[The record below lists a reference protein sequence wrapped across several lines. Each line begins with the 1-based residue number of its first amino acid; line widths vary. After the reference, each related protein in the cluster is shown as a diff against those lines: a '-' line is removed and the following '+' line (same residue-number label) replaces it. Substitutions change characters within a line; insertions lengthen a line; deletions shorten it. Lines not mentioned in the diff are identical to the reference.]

1 MDEIKFKIALK
12 VNDLYYFMMHHY
24 YSKPAGIIGLVL
36 SIGSLVLLIT
46 RWNVTDAT
54 AKMLYF
60 IIALLFTVINPLMLL
75 TKAKAQIQR
84 NKSLGGGLEYILS
97 DEHLSVCLGE
107 ERADVGWD
115 QIIRVKD
122 NGRELLVYM
131 TAARAYI
138 WPKAVSYTHLS
149 RQTRKLSVWIMM
161 IWYLVPTERKS
172 MPLLKRLLRPIRRD
186 SLFWLV
192 QSPSKALKK
201 SVTV

>member
-1 MDEIKFKIALK
+1 MKQIKTFSLAFTYVGCFLG
-12 VNDLYYFMMHHY
+12 
-24 YSKPAGIIGLVL
+24 AG
-36 SIGSLVLLIT
+36 
-46 RWNVTDAT
+46 
-54 AKMLYF
+54 F
-60 IIALLFTVINPLMLL
+60 ISGQELWQFFGAFGNWGYVGFILAALLFTVINPLMLL

-138 WPKAVSYTHLS
+138 WPKDQLGEQYARVAACLKQHIDTG
-149 RQTRKLSVWIMM
+149 KL
-161 IWYLVPTERKS
+161 K
-172 MPLLKRLLRPIRRD
+172 LK
-186 SLFWLV
+186 
-192 QSPSKALKK
+192 
-201 SVTV
+201 

>member
-1 MDEIKFKIALK
+1 MDEIKFKIALN
-12 VNDLYYFMMHHY
+12 VNDLYYFMMYHY

-138 WPKAVSYTHLS
+138 WPKDQLGEQYARVAACLKQHIDTG
-149 RQTRKLSVWIMM
+149 KL
-161 IWYLVPTERKS
+161 K
-172 MPLLKRLLRPIRRD
+172 LK
-186 SLFWLV
+186 
-192 QSPSKALKK
+192 
-201 SVTV
+201 

>member
-1 MDEIKFKIALK
+1 MDEIKFKITLK
-12 VNDLYYFMMHHY
+12 VNDLYYFMMYHY

-36 SIGSLVLLIT
+36 SMGSLVLLIT

-107 ERADVGWD
+107 EQAD
-115 QIIRVKD
+115 
-122 NGRELLVYM
+122 
-131 TAARAYI
+131 
-138 WPKAVSYTHLS
+138 H
-149 RQTRKLSVWIMM
+149 
-161 IWYLVPTERKS
+161 
-172 MPLLKRLLRPIRRD
+172 
-186 SLFWLV
+186 
-192 QSPSKALKK
+192 QSQG
-201 SVTV
+201 

>member
-1 MDEIKFKIALK
+1 MDEIKFKITLK

-36 SIGSLVLLIT
+36 SLGSLVLLIT

-60 IIALLFTVINPLMLL
+60 IIAVLFTVINPLMLR

-107 ERADVGWD
+107 EKADIEWN
-115 QIIRVKD
+115 QIIKVKD
-122 NGRELLVYM
+122 NGRELVVYM

-138 WPKAVSYTHLS
+138 WPKD
-149 RQTRKLSVWIMM
+149 KLG
-161 IWYLVPTERKS
+161 
-172 MPLLKRLLRPIRRD
+172 
-186 SLFWLV
+186 V
-192 QSPSKALKK
+192 QYDDVTAFLKK
-201 SVTV
+201 HIDAGKIKVK

>member
-36 SIGSLVLLIT
+36 SMGSLVLLIT

-60 IIALLFTVINPLMLL
+60 IMLL

-107 ERADVGWD
+107 EQADVDWN

-138 WPKAVSYTHLS
+138 WPKNQLS
-149 RQTRKLSVWIMM
+149 EQYARVAACLKQHIDTGKL
-161 IWYLVPTERKS
+161 K
-172 MPLLKRLLRPIRRD
+172 LK
-186 SLFWLV
+186 
-192 QSPSKALKK
+192 
-201 SVTV
+201 

>member
-84 NKSLGGGLEYILS
+84 NKSLGGGLNIFYPMNIFQYV
-97 DEHLSVCLGE
+97 SVKNGQMLTG
-107 ERADVGWD
+107 
-115 QIIRVKD
+115 IRSSESKI
-122 NGRELLVYM
+122 M
-131 TAARAYI
+131 
-138 WPKAVSYTHLS
+138 AVNYWS
-149 RQTRKLSVWIMM
+149 I
-161 IWYLVPTERKS
+161 
-172 MPLLKRLLRPIRRD
+172 
-186 SLFWLV
+186 
-192 QSPSKALKK
+192 
-201 SVTV
+201 

>member
-107 ERADVGWD
+107 ERAD
-115 QIIRVKD
+115 

-138 WPKAVSYTHLS
+138 WPKDQLGKQYARVVACLKQHIDTG
-149 RQTRKLSVWIMM
+149 KL
-161 IWYLVPTERKS
+161 K
-172 MPLLKRLLRPIRRD
+172 LK
-186 SLFWLV
+186 
-192 QSPSKALKK
+192 
-201 SVTV
+201 

>member
-1 MDEIKFKIALK
+1 M
-12 VNDLYYFMMHHY
+12 
-24 YSKPAGIIGLVL
+24 
-36 SIGSLVLLIT
+36 
-46 RWNVTDAT
+46 TDAT

-138 WPKAVSYTHLS
+138 WPKDQLGEQYARVVACLKQHIDTG
-149 RQTRKLSVWIMM
+149 KL
-161 IWYLVPTERKS
+161 K
-172 MPLLKRLLRPIRRD
+172 LK
-186 SLFWLV
+186 
-192 QSPSKALKK
+192 
-201 SVTV
+201 

>member
-60 IIALLFTVINPLMLL
+60 IIALLFTVIYLLLRRVITLMLL

-107 ERADVGWD
+107 ERADVGWN

-138 WPKAVSYTHLS
+138 WPKDQLGEQYARV
-149 RQTRKLSVWIMM
+149 
-161 IWYLVPTERKS
+161 
-172 MPLLKRLLRPIRRD
+172 
-186 SLFWLV
+186 
-192 QSPSKALKK
+192 
-201 SVTV
+201 

>member
-97 DEHLSVCLGE
+97 DEHL
-107 ERADVGWD
+107 
-115 QIIRVKD
+115 
-122 NGRELLVYM
+122 
-131 TAARAYI
+131 
-138 WPKAVSYTHLS
+138 H
-149 RQTRKLSVWIMM
+149 VW
-161 IWYLVPTERKS
+161 
-172 MPLLKRLLRPIRRD
+172 
-186 SLFWLV
+186 
-192 QSPSKALKK
+192 
-201 SVTV
+201 

>member
-84 NKSLGGGLEYILS
+84 N
-97 DEHLSVCLGE
+97 
-107 ERADVGWD
+107 
-115 QIIRVKD
+115 QISGRRTGIYFIR
-122 NGRELLVYM
+122 
-131 TAARAYI
+131 
-138 WPKAVSYTHLS
+138 
-149 RQTRKLSVWIMM
+149 
-161 IWYLVPTERKS
+161 
-172 MPLLKRLLRPIRRD
+172 
-186 SLFWLV
+186 
-192 QSPSKALKK
+192 
-201 SVTV
+201 

>member
-75 TKAKAQIQR
+75 TRHRFSGTNLWAADWNIFYPMNIFQYVSVKNGQMLAGIR
-84 NKSLGGGLEYILS
+84 LS
-97 DEHLSVCLGE
+97 ESK
-107 ERADVGWD
+107 
-115 QIIRVKD
+115 I
-122 NGRELLVYM
+122 M
-131 TAARAYI
+131 
-138 WPKAVSYTHLS
+138 AVNYWS
-149 RQTRKLSVWIMM
+149 I
-161 IWYLVPTERKS
+161 
-172 MPLLKRLLRPIRRD
+172 
-186 SLFWLV
+186 
-192 QSPSKALKK
+192 
-201 SVTV
+201 

>member
-1 MDEIKFKIALK
+1 MKQIKTFSLAFTYVGCFLG
-12 VNDLYYFMMHHY
+12 
-24 YSKPAGIIGLVL
+24 AGFISGQELWQFFGAFGNWGYVGFVL
-36 SIGSLVLLIT
+36 
-46 RWNVTDAT
+46 A
-54 AKMLYF
+54 
-60 IIALLFTVINPLMLL
+60 ALLFTVINPLMLL

-138 WPKAVSYTHLS
+138 WPKDQLGEQYARVVACLKQHIDTG
-149 RQTRKLSVWIMM
+149 KL
-161 IWYLVPTERKS
+161 K
-172 MPLLKRLLRPIRRD
+172 LK
-186 SLFWLV
+186 
-192 QSPSKALKK
+192 
-201 SVTV
+201 